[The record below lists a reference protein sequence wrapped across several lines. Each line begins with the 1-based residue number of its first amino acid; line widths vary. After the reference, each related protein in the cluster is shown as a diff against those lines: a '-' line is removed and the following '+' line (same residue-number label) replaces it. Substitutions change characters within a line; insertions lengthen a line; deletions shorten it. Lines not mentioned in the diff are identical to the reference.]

1 MCHDLRLQPLLPDRH
16 ILIRQIVPFSHHA
29 IDTIRHARPE
39 VAKLESV
46 SRLLALVEISFVWM
60 LDWKSLLLR
69 SVQTTSTA
77 QQKGILGE
85 TDWDWRM
92 VKAKDLGS
100 WLARCSA
107 YAMELTTMVSNFLV
121 PSFLW
126 CMGAFDDGFSVV
138 LGSTASQTLMHGWIW
153 YLGWMLDCFS
163 NFKCQMS
170 KHEKTR
176 HGRCVYIM

>member
-1 MCHDLRLQPLLPDRH
+1 MCHDLRLQPLLPDRQ
-16 ILIRQIVPFSHHA
+16 ILIRQIVPFPHHA

-46 SRLLALVEISFVWM
+46 SRILALVEISFVWM
-60 LDWKSLLLR
+60 MDWKSLLLR

-107 YAMELTTMVSNFLV
+107 YAMELTAMELTTMVSNFLE
-121 PSFLW
+121 
-126 CMGAFDDGFSVV
+126 A
-138 LGSTASQTLMHGWIW
+138 
-153 YLGWMLDCFS
+153 
-163 NFKCQMS
+163 
-170 KHEKTR
+170 
-176 HGRCVYIM
+176 